1 MEKPKKSQR
10 ALALK
15 SALGGDASNVKPP
28 AKELIEDHQLDVV
41 EVIAAADPVEPV
53 DKKTSS
59 MSSRQHV
66 VKSLPLPIIPPGSS
80 FPVPVWV
87 LDDSRLSTADKIV
100 LACLCRF
107 IVDDDRGI
115 VDAPSQKIM
124 SHCCGLTEFWTR
136 KTLQGL
142 ESRGYIK
149 TLSNSTF
156 KKRLYSITDWPHK

>member
-28 AKELIEDHQLDVV
+28 AKGLIEDHQLDVV
-41 EVIAAADPVEPV
+41 EVIAAADPVESV
-53 DKKTSS
+53 DKKPVEGVEPSA
-59 MSSRQHV
+59 RRELDPAADHAAG
-66 VKSLPLPIIPPGSS
+66 GSFS
-80 FPVPVWV
+80 VPVWV

-107 IVDDDRGI
+107 ADDRGI
-115 VDAPSQKIM
+115 VGAPSQKVM